1 MGLSPR
7 TRGNRVRVKPFN
19 LSKGSIPAP
28 SGEPCEGRLLPLS
41 TWVYPRAR
49 GGTNSLPCCRPL
61 LMGLSPRTRGNRH
74 PFDHAGLPEGSIPA
88 HAGEPNGCPHRR
100 MNLGVYPRARGG
112 TPQQTATPLGGLGL
126 SPRTRG
132 NLRPSS
138 ICAYRS
144 GSIPAHAGEPV
155 TDPL

>member
-61 LMGLSPRTRGNRH
+61 LMGLSPRTRGNLVKGV
-74 PFDHAGLPEGSIPA
+74 FDLKVVRSIPA
-88 HAGEPNGCPHRR
+88 HAGEPI
-100 MNLGVYPRARGG
+100 LES
-112 TPQQTATPLGGLGL
+112 L
-126 SPRTRG
+126 SG
-132 NLRPSS
+132 YL
-138 ICAYRS
+138 
-144 GSIPAHAGEPV
+144 
-155 TDPL
+155 